1 MLALLHGS
9 DCDMQQAAA
18 FLAYSLATESQ
29 ELRSAMVDAGGPTAL
44 LSCLRQHTGPGAR
57 QLQYCSGYCA
67 LALGA
72 LCSCNPEVQRAV
84 AAAGGAAVL
93 VPLLG
98 SSNAVAQLGAA
109 KALQW
114 LAEGCP
120 EGQQVAEAA
129 GAVPA
134 LSQLLASNANE
145 SARNAAMQALLTL
158 WSAQVQQEANG
169 IPALVHVLQHS
180 QNGAEQRAAFSI
192 LYTMHTQCGL
202 PERQAMAAAGA
213 VPALQ
218 RFLTVCR
225 QDEAAAGFVQPASTL
240 LDLLN
245 SLPARCAA
253 GYACMHLGIVGF
265 RICSAA
271 AYLQWFT
278 QLNTLPQLKDSSSLS
293 CSPEAD
299 ERATIIR
306 RPRVCAAPGC
316 GATRGLKRCGGCG
329 TVRYCSEACS
339 RVHWRE
345 HKAGCRRLQGE
356 RAAAAREQ
364 Q

>member
-1 MLALLHGS
+1 MASAADIPALVRRLRSPRRLEQVQAADALAGLLRENEAAVQALLAASGGAALARMVVSGSSQAAQRAAARALNAANDTAFEAGGDLARQLGEQAVEEAAGNIPPVLALLQTDSGEL
-9 DCDMQQAAA
+9 QQAAA
-18 FLAYSLATESQ
+18 SLASSMAFSSQ
-29 ELRSAMVDAGGPTAL
+29 QLRSALLDAGGVTAL

-245 SLPARCAA
+245 SLPAR
-253 GYACMHLGIVGF
+253 
-265 RICSAA
+265 
-271 AYLQWFT
+271 
-278 QLNTLPQLKDSSSLS
+278 
-293 CSPEAD
+293 
-299 ERATIIR
+299 
-306 RPRVCAAPGC
+306 
-316 GATRGLKRCGGCG
+316 
-329 TVRYCSEACS
+329 
-339 RVHWRE
+339 
-345 HKAGCRRLQGE
+345 
-356 RAAAAREQ
+356 
-364 Q
+364 